1 MEVRHGKNSLTR
13 FIAGIVLVSAAVL
26 TLTHSSYWAFLTM
39 IVGVTHITSSIFGFC
54 PLELFLH
61 RILRMPVR
69 GQD

>member
-13 FIAGIVLVSAAVL
+13 LIAGIVLVFAAIL
-26 TLTHSSYWAFLTM
+26 TLTQSSYWAFLTL
-39 IVGVTHITSSIFGFC
+39 IVGVTHMTSSIFGFC

-61 RILRMPVR
+61 HILRLPVR